1 MQACWL
7 LATIKALSKSKQQIL
22 AHSGTMVRWV
32 TDYIHVVSK
41 CLSTIAAYQDK
52 TIKLHPHANRELLLL
67 LFAFN
72 HQNYSSYLTSH
83 QF

>member
-1 MQACWL
+1 
-7 LATIKALSKSKQQIL
+7 
-22 AHSGTMVRWV
+22 MVRWV

-52 TIKLHPHANRELLLL
+52 NIELLLQEHRELLLL